1 MVGMLFLLIG
11 AVVLL
16 VAAVFMFA
24 VRKVLA
30 RRGINV
36 PVVLIIFGLLVLAA
50 ALIFIPFLGIRIV

>member
-36 PVVLIIFGLLVLAA
+36 PVVLVIFGLLVIA
-50 ALIFIPFLGIRIV
+50 ALLFFIPIFDIRI